1 MYSREGKITSHGWT
15 WATVIG
21 SVHAMYENIRIV
33 LVSTS
38 HPGNIGAAARA
49 MKNMGL
55 SELYLVKPKIF
66 PHADAS
72 SRASGADNLLATAT
86 VCETLE
92 EAVAGCSLV
101 FGASARL
108 RRLPWPLAE
117 PREAAT
123 QVINAH
129 RQAPVAVVFGREHAG
144 LTNDELLCC
153 NALVHIPCN
162 EDFSSLNVAAA
173 VQVLSYE
180 IHMAGREGVTE
191 VGTDSP
197 AATAG
202 EIERFFQ
209 HLEET
214 LVELDFLDPEKPR
227 QLMRRLRRLYN
238 RTRLEETEVNILRG
252 ILTAAQ
258 KHARNRLQ

>member
-1 MYSREGKITSHGWT
+1 MYSREGKITSRGWT
-15 WATVIG
+15 CAAVIG

-33 LVSTS
+33 LVGTS

-49 MKNMGL
+49 IKNMGL
-55 SELYLVKPKIF
+55 SELYLVKPLTF

-72 SRASGADNLLATAT
+72 ARASGADDLLARAT
-86 VCETLE
+86 VCQSLE
-92 EAVAGCSLV
+92 EAIAGCSLI

-108 RRLPWPLAE
+108 RSLPWPLAE
-117 PREAAT
+117 PREAAAQIIGACK
-123 QVINAH
+123 QV
-129 RQAPVAVVFGREHAG
+129 PVAVVFGREHSG

-162 EDFSSLNVAAA
+162 EGFSSLNVAAA

-191 VGTDSP
+191 VEVDSP
-197 AATAG
+197 PARAE
-202 EIERFFQ
+202 EIERFFR

-214 LVELDFLDPEKPR
+214 LVEIEFLDPEKPR

-252 ILTAAQ
+252 ILTATQ
-258 KHARNRLQ
+258 KQARDRLQ